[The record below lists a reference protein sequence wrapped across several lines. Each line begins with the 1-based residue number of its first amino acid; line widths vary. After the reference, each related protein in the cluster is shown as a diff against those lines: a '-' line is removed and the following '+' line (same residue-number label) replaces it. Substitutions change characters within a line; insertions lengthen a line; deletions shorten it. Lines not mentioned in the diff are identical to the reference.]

1 MPTDM
6 AGDIWTP
13 LPSRLVSFSCKMLEL
28 LHLTYSHPAYLCQ
41 NHRRLGT
48 LHTCL
53 LSNTMQIC
61 AAVWQMF
68 CKSRQQGCQALLQDD
83 DELDEDDIALRVNQP
98 RYYEMDY
105 AVPFPAAAAAFSEDD
120 ESSDEEEAPQP
131 GNGYPHPAL
140 PPAIDVLRRHIDEEP
155 ARATQRRRTR

>member
-1 MPTDM
+1 M
-6 AGDIWTP
+6 
-13 LPSRLVSFSCKMLEL
+13 
-28 LHLTYSHPAYLCQ
+28 
-41 NHRRLGT
+41 
-48 LHTCL
+48 
-53 LSNTMQIC
+53 
-61 AAVWQMF
+61 
-68 CKSRQQGCQALLQDD
+68 QDD

-140 PPAIDVLRRHIDEEP
+140 QMDINVLRRRNDEEP

>member
-1 MPTDM
+1 
-6 AGDIWTP
+6 
-13 LPSRLVSFSCKMLEL
+13 
-28 LHLTYSHPAYLCQ
+28 
-41 NHRRLGT
+41 
-48 LHTCL
+48 
-53 LSNTMQIC
+53 MQIC

-131 GNGYPHPAL
+131 GNGYSHPAL
-140 PPAIDVLRRHIDEEP
+140 PPAIDELRRHIDEEP

>member
-1 MPTDM
+1 
-6 AGDIWTP
+6 
-13 LPSRLVSFSCKMLEL
+13 
-28 LHLTYSHPAYLCQ
+28 
-41 NHRRLGT
+41 
-48 LHTCL
+48 
-53 LSNTMQIC
+53 MQIC

-68 CKSRQQGCQALLQDD
+68 CKSRQQGCQAFTTSLQDD

-131 GNGYPHPAL
+131 GNGYSRPAL
-140 PPAIDVLRRHIDEEP
+140 PPAIDELRRHIDEEP